1 MTNNFSKIKELLD
14 FDTKNTFYFIQ
25 VLKRRKENPEMGNGV
40 RVIDNFYIYSIE
52 DLNKCENRIIEI
64 CEKNNARAYINVNK
78 LDVERIAMFVMKK
91 VADLIVEKQFKAI
104 KNVYPTVCGS
114 HSSETNKRWIVDI
127 DTNELPFK
135 DEIINIIN
143 GLHIKTKKSKY
154 KILAEIPTKSGL
166 HLISNPFN
174 LKEFDEILKNK
185 LNIKV
190 DVHKNTPTLLY
201 V

>member
-1 MTNNFSKIKELLD
+1 MTNNFNLIKSLLD
-14 FDTKNTFYFIQ
+14 FDNERVFYFIQ
-25 VLKRRKENPEMGNGV
+25 LLKRRKENPEMENGV

-52 DLNKCENRIIEI
+52 DLNKFENRITEI

-104 KNVYPTVCGS
+104 KNVYPTVCGQ
-114 HSSETNKRWIVDI
+114 HSSEEDKRWIVDI
-127 DTNELPFK
+127 DANELQYK
-135 DEIINIIN
+135 DKIVEIINN
-143 GLHIKTKKSKY
+143 LHLKTKKNY
-154 KILAEIPTKSGL
+154 RILAEIPTKSGL

-174 LKEFDEILKNK
+174 KKEFNDEMTK
-185 LNIKV
+185 LGIKI

-201 V
+201 C